1 MGSIIGSTG
10 AARAASRQ
18 RAATWVAGVDGCR
31 GGWFAVL
38 AGMTAASELP
48 LRVTTHLCRSFEQIL
63 ALPERPAVIAVDM
76 PIGLLDRPVPGGRAC
91 DREARKLLGRARASS
106 IFTPPTRPGLAA
118 CAYSEVRG
126 LNGTGMSKE
135 AFNILPKIR
144 ELDRVLSPESQTR
157 VVEAHPELAF
167 SVLAGAPVR
176 HNKKTPDGRRERMRL
191 LRRIFGKALLDPV
204 RLRMEHGAAQ
214 VALDDVA
221 DAYVLAHVA
230 DRVRRR
236 AAQRVPAGK
245 PPTDRRG
252 LRMEIW
258 Y

>member
-1 MGSIIGSTG
+1 MGSIIGSAG
-10 AARAASRQ
+10 AVGPARSQ
-18 RAATWVAGVDGCR
+18 RHAVWVAGVDGCR

-38 AGMTAASELP
+38 ASMTAASEQP
-48 LRVTTHLCRSFEQIL
+48 VRVTTKLCRTFEQIL

-76 PIGLLDRPVPGGRAC
+76 PIGLLDQPLPGGRTC
-91 DREARKLLGRARASS
+91 DREARKLLGKGRASS
-106 IFTPPTRPGLAA
+106 VFSPPTRPGLAA
-118 CAYSEVRG
+118 SAYSEVRA
-126 LNGTGMSKE
+126 LNGAGMSKE

-144 ELDRVLSPESQTR
+144 ELDYALAAQGQAR

-167 SVLAGAPVR
+167 SILAGAPVR
-176 HNKKTPDGRRERMRL
+176 HSKKTPEGRRQRVRL
-191 LRRIFGKALLDPV
+191 LRRVFGKAFLDPV
-204 RLRMEHGAAQ
+204 RLRLEHGAGQ
-214 VALDDVA
+214 LALDDVA

-230 DRVRRR
+230 DRVRRG

-252 LRMEIW
+252 LCMEIW

>member
-1 MGSIIGSTG
+1 MGSIIGSSG
-10 AARAASRQ
+10 ARDAAPRK
-18 RAATWVAGVDGCR
+18 RPAVWVAGVDGCR

-38 AGMTAASELP
+38 ASMTAASEQP
-48 LRVTTHLCRSFEQIL
+48 VGVTTRLCASFDQIL
-63 ALPERPAVIAVDM
+63 ALPERPVLIAVDM
-76 PIGLLDRPVPGGRAC
+76 PIGLLDRPEPGGRAC
-91 DREARKLLGRARASS
+91 DREARKLLGRVRASS
-106 IFTPPTRPGLAA
+106 VFTPPTRPGLAA
-118 CAYSEVRG
+118 RAYAEVPG

-135 AFNILPKIR
+135 AFNIVPKIR

-191 LRRIFGKALLDPV
+191 LRRIFGKALLDPA

-221 DAYVLAHVA
+221 DAYVLAYVA
-230 DRVRRR
+230 ARVRRQT
-236 AAQRVPAGK
+236 AQRVPAGR